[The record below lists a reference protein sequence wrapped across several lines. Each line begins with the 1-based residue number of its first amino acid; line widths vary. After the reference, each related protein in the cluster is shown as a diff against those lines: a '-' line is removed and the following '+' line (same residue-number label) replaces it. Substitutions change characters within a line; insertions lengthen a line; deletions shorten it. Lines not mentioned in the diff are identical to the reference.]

1 MIKSI
6 TNTFVLILMTICTL
20 MLYIAFFDNSITYSS
35 IINSANLNY
44 IIIIYILSISFIS
57 DLLYNNSNN
66 NNSQK
71 LDESLSS
78 FKYISLFIRLFTVI
92 IATCSILI
100 DDFFGYEFHDNQLLI
115 YSGISMSA
123 IAISLFI
130 SAKISLGSNYSDCF
144 AQKKPNKIV
153 KTGLYSTVRHPIYT
167 SNIILVLSVL
177 VISGS
182 YLIFISLIL
191 ITLFYT
197 ISAFREERYL
207 VNRFPSYAR
216 YSKKTGMFL
225 PKYWK

>member
-1 MIKSI
+1 
-6 TNTFVLILMTICTL
+6 
-20 MLYIAFFDNSITYSS
+20 
-35 IINSANLNY
+35 
-44 IIIIYILSISFIS
+44 
-57 DLLYNNSNN
+57 
-66 NNSQK
+66 
-71 LDESLSS
+71 
-78 FKYISLFIRLFTVI
+78 
-92 IATCSILI
+92 
-100 DDFFGYEFHDNQLLI
+100 
-115 YSGISMSA
+115 MSA

-130 SAKISLGSNYSDCF
+130 SAKISLGNNYSDCF
-144 AQKKPNKIV
+144 EQKKPNKIV

-197 ISAFREERYL
+197 ISAFREEKYL

-216 YSKKTGMFL
+216 YSKKTGMFV